1 MKVMMPLDPMF
12 AAPEFQ
18 IEGAYFRMSDGA
30 KVVRCMVESVAL
42 DAMAAAQGGATRAD
56 IFREHQQRIREIASR
71 NYDRRDLRHGI
82 VVVTRADLERA
93 AES

>member
-1 MKVMMPLDPMF
+1 MMPLDPMF

-18 IEGAYFRMSDGA
+18 VEGAYFRMSDGA
-30 KVVRCMVESVAL
+30 KVVRCMVEAVAL
-42 DAMAAAQGGATRAD
+42 DAMAAQGGATRAD
-56 IFREHQQRIREIASR
+56 IFHEHQQRIREIASR
-71 NYDRRDLRHGI
+71 NYDHRDLRHGI